1 MNKYR
6 NKKVIVDRKEFDS
19 KKEAIRYKE
28 LKLLERAGEISNL
41 ELQPRFL
48 LQDSFRK
55 NGKTF
60 RRIEYIADFKYIEN
74 GKTIVEDVKGIQTDV
89 FKLKHKIFEKVY
101 PDLELKI
108 IKWKEWEYGWEFT
121 KNIKRSNDIINNNI
135 NFNINSISI
144 VVLE

>member
-6 NKKVIVDRKEFDS
+6 NKKVIVDEKKFDS
-19 KKEAIRYKE
+19 KREGNRYKE
-28 LKLLERAGEISNL
+28 LKLLERAGEIKNL

-48 LQDSFRK
+48 LQDSFKK
-55 NGKTF
+55 NGRTF
-60 RRIEYIADFKYIEN
+60 RKIEYVADFKYIEN

-108 IKWKEWEYGWEFT
+108 IK
-121 KNIKRSNDIINNNI
+121 
-135 NFNINSISI
+135 
-144 VVLE
+144 